1 MKSLDYVFC
10 QNRKNADFLPAFFH
24 MLERLFTTKVMTL
37 IHNIQIKI
45 EMLNFLNKI
54 GNKYVLKTKT

>member
-1 MKSLDYVFC
+1 MYFVKIE
-10 QNRKNADFLPAFFH
+10 KNADFLPPFFH
-24 MLERLFTTKVMTL
+24 LLERIFTTKVMTL